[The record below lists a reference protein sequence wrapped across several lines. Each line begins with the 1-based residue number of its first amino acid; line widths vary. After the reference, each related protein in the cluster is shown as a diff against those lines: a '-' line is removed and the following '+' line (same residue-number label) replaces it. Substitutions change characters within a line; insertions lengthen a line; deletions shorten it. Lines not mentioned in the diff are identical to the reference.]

1 MMSVRVRTNYF
12 RRMTKAMTFQE
23 QIDSLYDAID
33 NLNAKNVALVSA
45 IETLAKK
52 LNLDPQEVLDMS
64 IVEANS

>member
-23 QIDSLYDAID
+23 QIDSLYDSID
-33 NLNAKNVALVSA
+33 NLNAKNDALVSA